1 MLRSAKLRYVLFSV
15 FAFSGFLFSQ
25 VTIATS
31 NSTTSAKPA
40 SSFGGG
46 SSGIAVLD
54 VNTETGKVTRV
65 RIERSSGSRR
75 YDIAVMDALRHQHF
89 APHGEKQVRVPFS
102 INQAGSFTQ
111 KDVEQYLSRHG
122 VNANA
127 VVAAPAPHYPFA
139 AIQAMA
145 TGYGRYELTV
155 APTGQVTSVKTIQ
168 TTGSGRLDQAAT
180 NALHNW
186 RFRPGAANTVLIPM
200 HFDLR
205 SGFFRILLE

>member
-1 MLRSAKLRYVLFSV
+1 V
-15 FAFSGFLFSQ
+15 GFCLARLQSP
-25 VTIATS
+25 AS
-31 NSTTSAKPA
+31 NSTTSAQPDT
-40 SSFGGG
+40 SFGGG

-75 YDIAVMDALRHQHF
+75 YDVAVMDALRHQHF
-89 APHGEKQVRVPFS
+89 APHGEKEVGVPFS

-127 VVAAPAPHYPFA
+127 VSRRLRLVTRFA

-145 TGYGRYELTV
+145 TRYDRYELTV
-155 APTGQVTSVKTIQ
+155 APTGQVTSVKIIQ
-168 TTGSGRLDQAAT
+168 STGSGRLDQAAT

-186 RFRPGAANTVLIPM
+186 RFRPGAVTTVLIAM